1 MMARRLAREE
11 GIFAG
16 GSSGSAVAGAMV
28 IARREGPGKRVV
40 VLLPDHGTRYL
51 STFWSDEWMMDK
63 GFVDPSTLKVADVLR
78 QKPSGP
84 PALVSVSPEDLVR
97 TALERMRSKDVSQV
111 PVLEGN
117 RSIGSL
123 EDGPVMTRVLE
134 DSSLLQQKVGRVM
147 GPPFPVVG
155 MADPLQEALRP
166 LPRKQAA
173 VLVMDDGSITGIL
186 TRFDFLKFIHTK

>member
-1 MMARRLAREE
+1 
-11 GIFAG
+11 
-16 GSSGSAVAGAMV
+16 
-28 IARREGPGKRVV
+28 
-40 VLLPDHGTRYL
+40 
-51 STFWSDEWMMDK
+51 
-63 GFVDPSTLKVADVLR
+63 
-78 QKPSGP
+78 
-84 PALVSVSPEDLVR
+84 VSPEDLVR
-97 TALERMRSKDVSQV
+97 TALERMRAKDVSQV

-134 DSSLLQQKVGRVM
+134 DTSLLQQKVGRVM

-155 MADPLQEALRP
+155 IADPLQEALRP
-166 LPRKQAA
+166 LSRKQAA